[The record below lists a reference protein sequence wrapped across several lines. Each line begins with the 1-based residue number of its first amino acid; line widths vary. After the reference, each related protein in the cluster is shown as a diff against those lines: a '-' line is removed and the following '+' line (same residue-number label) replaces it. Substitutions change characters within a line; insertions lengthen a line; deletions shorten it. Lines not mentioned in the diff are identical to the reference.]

1 MTSAPW
7 LELSRT
13 VRFSDTD
20 AAGVMHFQQLLG
32 WCHQAWEESL
42 ERFGLP
48 AGSVFPGGRGEQP
61 SVALPIVHC
70 HADFRAPVQV
80 GDKLL
85 IRLEPERLDPSSF
98 AVNSQVL
105 LEEQLVAQGCLR
117 HVAIDAKPGAAVPCP
132 MAWTVGWKHQA
143 SAASNRFNHSRQRW
157 RCHFPS
163 AEGARSGHNS
173 QRRGVSA
180 GGQGRVRA
188 SSRCSTAASELP
200 TKATSR
206 CPHSGSSTAR
216 SSTALTGS
224 DAACSAAIKRCSSCS
239 GNTVSP
245 PE

>member
-32 WCHQAWEESL
+32 WCHQAWEDSL

-70 HADFRAPVQV
+70 HADFRAPLQV

-98 AVNSQVL
+98 VVNLSL
-105 LEEQLVAQGCLR
+105 I
-117 HVAIDAKPGAAVPCP
+117 HI
-132 MAWTVGWKHQA
+132 
-143 SAASNRFNHSRQRW
+143 
-157 RCHFPS
+157 
-163 AEGARSGHNS
+163 
-173 QRRGVSA
+173 
-180 GGQGRVRA
+180 
-188 SSRCSTAASELP
+188 
-200 TKATSR
+200 
-206 CPHSGSSTAR
+206 
-216 SSTALTGS
+216 
-224 DAACSAAIKRCSSCS
+224 
-239 GNTVSP
+239 
-245 PE
+245 

>member
-80 GDKLL
+80 GDQLLDWCHQAWEESLECFGLPAGSVFPGGRGEQPSVALPIVHCHADFRAPVQVGDKLL

-98 AVNSQVL
+98 TVNSQVL
-105 LEEQLVAQGCLR
+105 LEEQLVAKGCLR
-117 HVAIDAKPGAAVPCP
+117 HVAIDAQTRRRCALPDGVD
-132 MAWTVGWKHQA
+132 
-143 SAASNRFNHSRQRW
+143 RW
-157 RCHFPS
+157 L
-163 AEGARSGHNS
+163 E
-173 QRRGVSA
+173 
-180 GGQGRVRA
+180 A
-188 SSRCSTAASELP
+188 SSLGRIQPL
-200 TKATSR
+200 
-206 CPHSGSSTAR
+206 
-216 SSTALTGS
+216 
-224 DAACSAAIKRCSSCS
+224 
-239 GNTVSP
+239 
-245 PE
+245 

>member
-70 HADFRAPVQV
+70 PADFRAPVQL

-98 AVNSQVL
+98 VVNSKVL
-105 LEEQLVAQGCLR
+105 LEEQLVASGCLR
-117 HVAIDAKPGAAVPCP
+117 HVAIDTHTRRRCALPDGVD
-132 MAWTVGWKHQA
+132 
-143 SAASNRFNHSRQRW
+143 RW
-157 RCHFPS
+157 L
-163 AEGARSGHNS
+163 E
-173 QRRGVSA
+173 
-180 GGQGRVRA
+180 A
-188 SSRCSTAASELP
+188 SSLGRIQPL
-200 TKATSR
+200 
-206 CPHSGSSTAR
+206 
-216 SSTALTGS
+216 
-224 DAACSAAIKRCSSCS
+224 
-239 GNTVSP
+239 
-245 PE
+245 

>member
-61 SVALPIVHC
+61 SVALPM
-70 HADFRAPVQV
+70 QV

-105 LEEQLVAQGCLR
+105 LEEQLVAKGCLR
-117 HVAIDAKPGAAVPCP
+117 HVAIDAQTRRRCALPDGVD
-132 MAWTVGWKHQA
+132 
-143 SAASNRFNHSRQRW
+143 RW
-157 RCHFPS
+157 L
-163 AEGARSGHNS
+163 E
-173 QRRGVSA
+173 
-180 GGQGRVRA
+180 A
-188 SSRCSTAASELP
+188 SSLGRIQPL
-200 TKATSR
+200 
-206 CPHSGSSTAR
+206 
-216 SSTALTGS
+216 
-224 DAACSAAIKRCSSCS
+224 
-239 GNTVSP
+239 
-245 PE
+245 

>member
-42 ERFGLP
+42 ERFGLT

-105 LEEQLVAQGCLR
+105 LEEQLVAQGLSLI
-117 HVAIDAKPGAAVPCP
+117 HI
-132 MAWTVGWKHQA
+132 
-143 SAASNRFNHSRQRW
+143 
-157 RCHFPS
+157 
-163 AEGARSGHNS
+163 
-173 QRRGVSA
+173 
-180 GGQGRVRA
+180 
-188 SSRCSTAASELP
+188 
-200 TKATSR
+200 
-206 CPHSGSSTAR
+206 
-216 SSTALTGS
+216 
-224 DAACSAAIKRCSSCS
+224 
-239 GNTVSP
+239 
-245 PE
+245 